1 MAPHKDEYID
11 EGRVKAD
18 QLKHLQRKGMLTMEE
33 WERHLSKMWD
43 DQKDK
48 IVTSLMKN
56 LPRKTQST

>member
-43 DQKDK
+43 DQKRQDRNIIDEK
-48 IVTSLMKN
+48 LAS
-56 LPRKTQST
+56 

>member
-1 MAPHKDEYID
+1 
-11 EGRVKAD
+11 
-18 QLKHLQRKGMLTMEE
+18 MLTMEE

-56 LPRKTQST
+56 LPRQHTLTL